1 MAHYLK
7 FFVALAFSATGLT
20 CFVLWPGWLGF
31 AAFIGLFVTGSIASV
46 AVFKRFATLE
56 QIKEDLEARLLDT

>member
-7 FFVALAFSATGLT
+7 FFVALAFSAIGLW

-31 AAFIGLFVTGSIASV
+31 GAFAGLFIVGSALSS
-46 AVFKRFATLE
+46 ALFKRHATKE
-56 QIKEDLEARLLDT
+56 QIKEDLEARLYDG